1 MRNLTKLQNDC
12 SILIRNTRYP
22 YLIYGVYLFEVEVW
36 KISKLDFLPLL
47 VTFIGCLVDTSDG
60 ILIGIATHL
69 VILLYHYADPTI
81 EDYEE
86 NGIVKIEIK
95 SNLYFPR

>member
-1 MRNLTKLQNDC
+1 MIAVSL
-12 SILIRNTRYP
+12 SENTRYP
-22 YLIYGVYLFEVEVW
+22 YLIYGVYLFKVEVW

-47 VTFIGCLVDTSDG
+47 VTFIGCLIDTSDG

-69 VILLYHYADPTI
+69 VILLYHYAVPTI

>member
-1 MRNLTKLQNDC
+1 MIAVSLSENTVSLSNLR
-12 SILIRNTRYP
+12 SIYP
-22 YLIYGVYLFEVEVW
+22 IKVEVW

-47 VTFIGCLVDTSDG
+47 VTFIGCLIDTSDG

-69 VILLYHYADPTI
+69 VILLYHYAVPTI

>member
-1 MRNLTKLQNDC
+1 
-12 SILIRNTRYP
+12 
-22 YLIYGVYLFEVEVW
+22 
-36 KISKLDFLPLL
+36 
-47 VTFIGCLVDTSDG
+47 VTFIGCLIDTSDG

-69 VILLYHYADPTI
+69 VILLYHYAVPTI

-95 SNLYFPR
+95 SSLYFPR

>member
-1 MRNLTKLQNDC
+1 MQYPYPK
-12 SILIRNTRYP
+12 TRYP
-22 YLIYGVYLFEVEVW
+22 YLIYGVYPIKVEVW

-47 VTFIGCLVDTSDG
+47 VTFIGCLIDTSDG

-69 VILLYHYADPTI
+69 VILLYHYAVPTI